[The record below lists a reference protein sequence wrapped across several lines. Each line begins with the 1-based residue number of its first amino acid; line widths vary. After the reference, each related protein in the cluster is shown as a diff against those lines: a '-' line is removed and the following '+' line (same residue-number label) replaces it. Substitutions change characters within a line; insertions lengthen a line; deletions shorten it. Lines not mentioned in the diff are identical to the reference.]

1 MLLEGLLTIVV
12 GLACPF
18 LLPNGP
24 SSAKFLSQ
32 DEKDFLAQRLKDDSG
47 STGEVQTGES
57 FKKMYLIA
65 ALTDWKIYLSV
76 LIYWGNSICTYG
88 YEEPPTPSGNR
99 HQ

>member
-24 SSAKFLSQ
+24 STARFLSQ
-32 DEKDFLAQRLKDDSG
+32 DEKQFLAQRLKDDSG
-47 STGEVQTGES
+47 STGQVQTEEK
-57 FKKMYLIA
+57 FQRRYLIA

-88 YEEPPTPSGNR
+88 CEDNVFY
-99 HQ
+99 